1 MRFLVVWCVVL
12 GGVTGAGAQPAPD
25 PKPQAKLLYDEGS
38 KHYDLR
44 EYGEAVASF
53 RKAYDLFPD
62 PLFLFNIAQSYRQL
76 QDCENA
82 LVFYKSY
89 LSKEPSADNR
99 DQIERFIATM
109 DECVQKRETE
119 REEARQREEARRREP
134 PPIIT
139 HDDHTGL
146 RLAGIIT
153 GAAGAVMIA
162 GGIYFSLDARDQ
174 AREVESLCEEGCTTS
189 DIAAIDRKGLD
200 SERDAI
206 VLYAI
211 GGAAIA
217 AGAGMFIA
225 AKLKSRDTIVVAPT
239 RNGVAAMMRF

>member
-1 MRFLVVWCVVL
+1 MCCVCWA
-12 GGVTGAGAQPAPD
+12 GVASAQPAPD
-25 PKPQAKLLYDEGS
+25 PQAKLLYDEGS

-44 EYGEAVASF
+44 EYREAVESF

-82 LVFYKSY
+82 RVFYKSY

-99 DQIERFIATM
+99 EQTERFITAM
-109 DECVQKRETE
+109 DECIQKRDAEL
-119 REEARQREEARRREP
+119 EEARRREEARRNLQE
-134 PPIIT
+134 PIAS
-139 HDDHTGL
+139 HDDHAGL
-146 RLAGIIT
+146 RLAGILT
-153 GAAGAVMIA
+153 GGAGVLILA
-162 GGIYFSLDARDQ
+162 GGVYFSLDARAQ

-206 VLYAI
+206 LLYVI
-211 GGAAIA
+211 GGAAVA

-225 AKLKSRDTIVVAPT
+225 ARVKSRHSIVVTPT
-239 RNGVAAMMRF
+239 SNGVTAMMRF